1 VTKQLNHTILI
12 LLERNCEFYQECM
25 RTKGPSTKD
34 VTVLGGSEVGDTL
47 LNFYEVSKKR
57 T

>member
-1 VTKQLNHTILI
+1 MTKQLNHTILI